1 MLTKP
6 SALILQILGPNIEQ
20 LYMRLQL
27 SMFKVIALVEDENR
41 IKGYYNPKKDKIIEC
56 ENVSAFK
63 EFQSL
68 IKGLNNYVYFN
79 SLVLSGYSIFEHSLK
94 SICLFISEHFEN
106 YKKFEDKPRDILGNC
121 IKYLEGTYLINFKD
135 KEIEKYYQQIKNVN
149 KLRNLIAHYNGN
161 LFKDKT
167 KPLKDQKH
175 YNLFCSDKRL
185 IIVQNGQVYID
196 DSDYIISFIQ
206 NSEKFLK
213 QIVEEIKK

>member
-6 SALILQILGPNIEQ
+6 SKLILQILGPNIDT

-27 SMFKVIALVEDENR
+27 SMLRIIALVEDENR
-41 IKGYYNPKKDKIIEC
+41 IKGYYNPKRDTILEC

-79 SLVLSGYSIFEHSLK
+79 SLILSGYSIFEHSLK
-94 SICLFISEHFEN
+94 SICLFISEHFGN
-106 YKKFEDKPRDILGNC
+106 YKTFDDEPRDVLGNC
-121 IKYLEGTYLINFKD
+121 IKYLKGTDLINFKD
-135 KEIEKYYQQIKNVN
+135 NEIDKYYIQIKNVN
-149 KLRNLIAHYNGN
+149 KLRNLIAHFNGN
-161 LFKDKT
+161 LYRDKT

-185 IIVQNGQVYID
+185 IIVQNGQIYID

-206 NSEKFLK
+206 NSEKFL
-213 QIVEEIKK
+213 QRIVEEIKK